1 MTRSPNRRR
10 KNATLPPAAQ
20 ARAEAERNA
29 TALERLGI
37 NAVDAAGK
45 LKKAPVVLLEIADAL
60 KNITDPDRRN
70 QIEFDLIAA
79 GLDRKLIPA
88 LRRGAEG
95 FRELQDEGR
104 RIRPPFT
111 TQQIAVAD
119 QFQIAI
125 GRLGNALGGLKD
137 QFGLTI
143 APAFTA
149 FFDRLTEIVIANR
162 DAIVEFGQILGSLLK
177 PLEGVAILLNGLVI
191 AFATLF
197 ATVAQGIN
205 AAFGTNVTTAQ
216 VFAGAVALIVLQLA
230 RVPAAIALI
239 VTARCAP

>member
-1 MTRSPNRRR
+1 VLLKADKP
-10 KNATLPPAAQ
+10 LPLVL
-20 ARAEAERNA
+20 
-29 TALERLGI
+29 TALTPSLLVLMPTTPTSVSLLP
-37 NAVDAAGK
+37 NA
-45 LKKAPVVLLEIADAL
+45 
-60 KNITDPDRRN
+60 
-70 QIEFDLIAA
+70 
-79 GLDRKLIPA
+79 PA
-88 LRRGAEG
+88 LLFDWANTPTLES
-95 FRELQDEGR
+95 LKADK
-104 RIRPPFT
+104 PLPLVLSFT
-111 TQQIAVAD
+111 SKV
-119 QFQIAI
+119 IAI